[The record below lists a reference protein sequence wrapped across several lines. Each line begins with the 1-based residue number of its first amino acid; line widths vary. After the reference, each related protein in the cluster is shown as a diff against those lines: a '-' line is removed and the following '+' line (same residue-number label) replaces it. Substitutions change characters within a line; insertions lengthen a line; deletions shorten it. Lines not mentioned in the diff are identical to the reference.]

1 MHQLQGTGTG
11 NGNSTGNST
20 EIAKKGWRSKHFR
33 AFVLRLAILGIV
45 GYFLFLTLRNAW
57 GQVVGSGLELDWS
70 AVDWWVFAWSIP
82 CGMLALLPA
91 CFAWQ
96 RIVGDF
102 GQNVSWPNSFY
113 AYFLGHFGKYVPGKA
128 MAVVLRVGELHR
140 HGVAA
145 RPAVVSVF
153 IETLTGI
160 ATGAI
165 LGACL
170 IVVVNVPDWI
180 KFAAWACIPF
190 AILALMPHTFRWVVH
205 RVAKSRIGKMPP
217 RIAEAI
223 DGRMMLRTVCAG
235 LVGWLLQGTA
245 LWVVLLALGGAY
257 ESSLRE
263 IGSGGLIPES
273 LSDRVWSL
281 HGWTVCVA
289 SVSLGALA
297 GFVSMLPGG
306 AVAREVASTWILAT
320 IVPQPIALL
329 ATIVMRITSIIAEM
343 SMIGIAKYIQWANR
357 IEPS

>member
-1 MHQLQGTGTG
+1 VHQPQGNGNGTGTV
-11 NGNSTGNST
+11 
-20 EIAKKGWRSKHFR
+20 IAEKGWRSKHFR
-33 AFVLRLAILGIV
+33 AFVLRFAILGIV
-45 GYFLFLTLRNAW
+45 VYFLFLTIRNAW
-57 GQVVGSGLELDWS
+57 RQVVDSGLELEWG
-70 AVDWWVFAWSIP
+70 AVDWWAFAWSIP
-82 CGMLALLPA
+82 FGMLALLPP

-96 RIVGDF
+96 RIVADF
-102 GQNVSWPNSFY
+102 GQKVSWPNSFY

-145 RPAVVSVF
+145 RPAIVSVF

-170 IVVVNVPDWI
+170 IVAVDVPAWV

-190 AILALMPHTFRWVVH
+190 AMLALMPHTFRWVVN

-217 RIAEAI
+217 KIAEAI
-223 DGRMMLRTVCAG
+223 DGRMMLRTVFAG

-245 LWVVLLALGGAY
+245 LWLILLALGNAC
-257 ESSLRE
+257 ESSLQA
-263 IGSGGLIPES
+263 IGSGGQIPES
-273 LSDRVWSL
+273 LRGGVWSI
-281 HGWTVCVA
+281 HGWVVCVA

-329 ATIVMRITSIIAEM
+329 ATIVMRITSIISEM
-343 SMIGIAKYIQWANR
+343 SMIGIAKCIQWVNR
-357 IEPS
+357 P

>member
-1 MHQLQGTGTG
+1 MHQPQGTGTG
-11 NGNSTGNST
+11 NGNSTGNGT

-57 GQVVGSGLELDWS
+57 RQVVGSGLELDWR

-235 LVGWLLQGTA
+235 FRIDVARGSSRKRGRFYMDPRDDRSSANRPFGNHSDADYFDHCRDEHDRDSEVYPMGEPNRT
-245 LWVVLLALGGAY
+245 LLAWRMYCLDR
-257 ESSLRE
+257 SPSF
-263 IGSGGLIPES
+263 IGT
-273 LSDRVWSL
+273 R
-281 HGWTVCVA
+281 
-289 SVSLGALA
+289 
-297 GFVSMLPGG
+297 
-306 AVAREVASTWILAT
+306 
-320 IVPQPIALL
+320 
-329 ATIVMRITSIIAEM
+329 
-343 SMIGIAKYIQWANR
+343 QW
-357 IEPS
+357 

>member
-1 MHQLQGTGTG
+1 VHQPQGTGSG
-11 NGNSTGNST
+11 NEGAG
-20 EIAKKGWRSKHFR
+20 KGSRSKHFR
-33 AFVLRLAILGIV
+33 AFVLRFAILGIV

-57 GQVVGSGLELDWS
+57 RQVVGSGLELDWG
-70 AVDWWVFAWSIP
+70 AVDWWTFAWSIP

-96 RIVGDF
+96 RIVADF
-102 GQNVSWPNSFY
+102 GQKVSWPNSFY

-145 RPAVVSVF
+145 RPAIVSVF

-170 IVVVNVPDWI
+170 IVVVDLPAWI

-190 AILALMPHTFRWVVH
+190 AMMALMPHTFRWVVN

-217 RIAEAI
+217 KIAEAI
-223 DGRMMLRTVCAG
+223 DGRMMLRTVFAG
-235 LVGWLLQGTA
+235 LIGWSLQGTA
-245 LWVVLLALGGAY
+245 LWLVLLALENACA
-257 ESSLRE
+257 SSLQ
-263 IGSGGLIPES
+263 ILGSSGLNPES
-273 LSDRVWSL
+273 LRDGLWSI

-289 SVSLGALA
+289 SVSLGGLA

-329 ATIVMRITSIIAEM
+329 ATIVMRITSIISEM
-343 SMIGIAKYIQWANR
+343 SMIAIAKCIQVCVANK
-357 IEPS
+357 ETM